1 MRIGCLF
8 FPHFAVQVE
17 AKDNT
22 AILGKPIII
31 GGFAYEL
38 KSVYDASEEAIKH
51 GIKRGISLRQA
62 YALCPQGL
70 FLPLAEGKY
79 NDAFARVLSLLAD
92 YSPTIEATT
101 IAYAFMDVS
110 YEHDEARFVKKID
123 ETITAKTH
131 FQASLAIASNKFVAQ
146 TASQIARPGQP
157 LIILDGREREFLK
170 DLAVDLL
177 PIRLE
182 FLRRLKLLG
191 IYEIG
196 ELAKLPCEAVE
207 LQFGREGQRL
217 WRLANGIDSSRLVP
231 WSEAEIL
238 EEMFYFEPPAENLSF
253 LLAKADELL
262 GRLSCQLKQRWQYCR
277 RLTISLNFTN
287 GHLVQR
293 VFHFKEATASKE
305 AMLRQL
311 THCLEQARFTATV
324 IEMRLTLT
332 DFCPEE
338 VKQASFLDKPL
349 KGKEKLASAIRRL
362 QQKYGQGVI
371 KRVLA
376 KPNTVLP
383 EDSFSLAQL
392 DYWEK

>member
-22 AILGKPIII
+22 AMLGKLIII
-31 GGFAYEL
+31 GCFPYEL

-51 GIKRGISLRQA
+51 GIKQGMPLRQA
-62 YALCPQGL
+62 YILCPEGL
-70 FLPLAEGKY
+70 FLPLAERKY
-79 NDAFARVLSLLAD
+79 NNAFVRVLRLLAD

-101 IAYAFMDVS
+101 IDYALMDVS
-110 YEHDEARFVKKID
+110 YVHDEAHFAEEISEII
-123 ETITAKTH
+123 ETETH
-131 FQASLAIASNKFVAQ
+131 FRASMAIASNKFVAQ
-146 TASQIARPGQP
+146 TASQVARPGQP
-157 LIILDGREREFLK
+157 LIILEGREREFLK

-177 PIRLE
+177 PIPLE
-182 FLRRLKLLG
+182 LLRRLKLFG

-207 LQFGREGQRL
+207 LQFSGEGQRL
-217 WRLANGIDSSRLVP
+217 WELANGIDSSKLVP

-238 EEMFYFEPPAENLSF
+238 EEEIWFEPPAENLSF
-253 LLAKADELL
+253 LLAEADELL

-311 THCLEQARFTATV
+311 THCLEQARFTARV